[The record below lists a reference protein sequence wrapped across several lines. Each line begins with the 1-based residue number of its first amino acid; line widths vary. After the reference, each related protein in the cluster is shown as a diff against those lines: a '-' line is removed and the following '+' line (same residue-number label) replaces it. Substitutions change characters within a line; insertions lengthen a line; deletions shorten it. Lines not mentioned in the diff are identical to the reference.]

1 MIAPEMMPHEKA
13 VELLPWLVNES
24 LETHEREAVH
34 QHATNCVICRRELA
48 HLEALR
54 AAIAP
59 TERQKPVEAPDMRR
73 INAQIDALVDR
84 ENLGDVVLARL
95 REWFRNPWRFAFTL
109 QTVLLVAL
117 GAVWL
122 APLNPEPEFRT
133 LTEPQTLPAG
143 FYVRIVFD
151 PTLDP
156 AQMSVLLDGTGL
168 AVVSGPSA
176 RGVYTLRFGDGTAA
190 TDRIAVVRALQGQ
203 PGVLFVQAVAG
214 GEEK

>member
-1 MIAPEMMPHEKA
+1 
-13 VELLPWLVNES
+13 
-24 LETHEREAVH
+24 
-34 QHATNCVICRRELA
+34 
-48 HLEALR
+48 
-54 AAIAP
+54 
-59 TERQKPVEAPDMRR
+59 MRR